1 MRFFNLQTSV
11 IMIVPVLILS
21 GLGVGAFQAP
31 NNSIIM
37 GGAPRN
43 RLGTASALIATLRQ
57 VGLSLGM
64 AVAGAVFTS
73 RQAVYEARFLEA
85 GAASGHVA
93 RRAIPPAFPNIEI
106 FLFLVEKASISV
118 VN

>member
-1 MRFFNLQTSV
+1 
-11 IMIVPVLILS
+11 MIVPVLILS

-93 RRAIPPAFPNIEI
+93 RRAIPPAFHDALLISGI
-106 FLFLVEKASISV
+106 LGILVILV